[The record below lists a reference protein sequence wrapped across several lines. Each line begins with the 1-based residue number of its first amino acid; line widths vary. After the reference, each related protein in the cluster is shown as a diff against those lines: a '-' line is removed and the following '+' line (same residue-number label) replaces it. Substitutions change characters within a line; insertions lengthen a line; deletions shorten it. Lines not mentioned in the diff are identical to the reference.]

1 MSAAAEA
8 AVLETR
14 STRRAWSI
22 VFMLFAVAC
31 LNYADRT
38 AISSVFPLLKQE
50 LGLSDVE
57 LAALGSAFLWVYALC
72 SPFAGMLAD
81 RYSRTRIIIGSMLA
95 WSAVTILTG
104 LAADSHTLILSRVL
118 LGIAESAYLPAA
130 IALIADHHAPSSR
143 GAAMGLHLCGLNLG
157 LVAGG
162 GLAGYLGEQHGWRVS
177 FFVLGASGFVLAL
190 IASRVLEDG
199 PRPRPHTAAATA
211 PRTPILRQLMQLLR
225 TPTYAAVVVEA
236 MTIAIGVWMFFNWMP
251 LYFRETYGMSLA
263 AAGLSG
269 TMTLQLS
276 ASLGILVGGF
286 LSDRIARAGAPRRML
301 FMGICYL
308 VSAPCLL
315 VFYGKFPAVTV
326 SAAIVL
332 FSFGRALAASNEDAI
347 LCEVIPAD
355 GRATAYGLVNTMNC
369 LAGGAGIMIAGVL
382 KSGVGLSTIF
392 AGISVLV
399 LFSGL
404 VSLAGY
410 RWFMPRDMRRIHGT
424 GAS

>member
-1 MSAAAEA
+1 
-8 AVLETR
+8 
-14 STRRAWSI
+14 
-22 VFMLFAVAC
+22 MLFAVAC

-104 LAADSHTLILSRVL
+104 LAPDSHTLILSRVL
-118 LGIAESAYLPAA
+118 LGVAESAYLPAA

-143 GAAMGLHLCGLNLG
+143 GAAMGVHLCGLNLG

-199 PRPRPHTAAATA
+199 PRPHLRAAAA
-211 PRTPILRQLMQLLR
+211 PRTPVLQQFARLVR
-225 TPTYAAVVVEA
+225 TPTYVAVVVEA

-276 ASLGILVGGF
+276 ASLGILAGGF
-286 LSDRIARAGAPRRML
+286 LSDRIARGGAPRRML
-301 FMGICYL
+301 FMGLCYL
-308 VSAPCLL
+308 ASAPCLL
-315 VFYGKFPAVTV
+315 VFYGKFPAVAV

-382 KSGVGLSTIF
+382 KSGIGLSTIF

-410 RWFMPRDMRRIHGT
+410 WWFMPRDMRRLHGT
-424 GAS
+424 GVS